1 MLPVLRRRT
10 EPPRFV
16 ITSETLDALYRSHAP
31 GMAVYIARKTMDA
44 GIAAD
49 LTAETFAQAFTNRAQ
64 FRGQTREEAIGW
76 LYGIARHQVS
86 HFVRRD
92 RAEARALERLGIQR
106 PHLSDVEL
114 ERLEELAGINDL
126 RRRVASHLSD
136 LSHEQQEALRLRVLE
151 EQSYEEMAEHLGI
164 NEQAVRARVSRG
176 MRTLAERLRGDGG
189 EIRELM

>member
-1 MLPVLRRRT
+1 
-10 EPPRFV
+10 
-16 ITSETLDALYRSHAP
+16 
-31 GMAVYIARKTMDA
+31 MAVYVARKTMDA
-44 GIAAD
+44 GVAAD
-49 LTAETFAQAFTNRAQ
+49 LTAETFAQAFTNRRQ
-64 FRGQTREEAIGW
+64 FRGGTREEAIGW
-76 LYGIARHQVS
+76 LYGIARHQIS

-106 PHLSDVEL
+106 PHLSDLEL
-114 ERLEELAGINDL
+114 ERLEELAGISDL

-176 MRTLAERLRGDGG
+176 MRTLADRLQGESG
-189 EIRELM
+189 EIQELW

>member
-1 MLPVLRRRT
+1 
-10 EPPRFV
+10 
-16 ITSETLDALYRSHAP
+16 
-31 GMAVYIARKTMDA
+31 MAVYIARKTMDA
-44 GIAAD
+44 GVAAD
-49 LTAETFAQAFTNRAQ
+49 LTAETFAQAFTNRGQ

-92 RAEARALERLGIQR
+92 RAEARAVERLGIQR

-114 ERLEELAGINDL
+114 ERLEDLAGISEL
-126 RRRVASHLSD
+126 RRRIASHLSD

-151 EQSYEEMAEHLGI
+151 EQTYEQMAEHLGI

-176 MRTLAERLRGDGG
+176 MRALADRLSSDAG
-189 EIRELM
+189 EIQELM

>member
-1 MLPVLRRRT
+1 
-10 EPPRFV
+10 
-16 ITSETLDALYRSHAP
+16 
-31 GMAVYIARKTMDA
+31 MAVYIARKTMDA
-44 GIAAD
+44 GVGAD
-49 LTAETFAQAFTNRAQ
+49 LTAETFAQAFTNRNQ
-64 FRGQTREEAIGW
+64 FRGRTREEAIGW

-114 ERLEELAGINDL
+114 ERLEDLAGISDL
-126 RRRVASHLSD
+126 RRRIASHLSD

-151 EQSYEEMAEHLGI
+151 EQSYEQMAQQLGI

-176 MRTLAERLRGDGG
+176 MRALAERLSPDAG
-189 EIRELM
+189 EIREFM

>member
-1 MLPVLRRRT
+1 MLRRRLAA
-10 EPPRFV
+10 PRFTV
-16 ITSETLDALYRSHAP
+16 TSDSLDALYRSHAP

-44 GIAAD
+44 GVAAD
-49 LTAETFAQAFTNRAQ
+49 LTAETFAQAFTNRRQ
-64 FRGQTREEAIGW
+64 FNGRTREEAIGW

-106 PHLSDVEL
+106 PHLSDLEL
-114 ERLEELAGINDL
+114 ERLEELAGISDL

-151 EQSYEEMAEHLGI
+151 EQSYEAMAEQLGI

-176 MRTLAERLRGDGG
+176 MRTLAERLQGDSS
-189 EIRELM
+189 EIQELL